1 MGFVGLFSNVEADS
15 AALLGRGF
23 HSLVSSGGFRLF
35 GRDDGDHRYLQDGE
49 LHVLIKGT
57 ALADG
62 SESALAPRDLFEAYR
77 REGAAAFDRLDGTF
91 VIVLWDA
98 ACNSLLVCRDDFG
111 AKLLYYET
119 GADGAVY
126 FSDSL
131 HDLLALRGKK
141 ELSRPALMEYLRFL
155 DISPP
160 YTIYDGI
167 WFLEPE
173 KMIEAEPG
181 RVTLRE
187 KVPRPALD
195 WGVPSSHREV
205 EAQFDELF
213 RKSIRRRIE
222 GAGTVG
228 AFLSG
233 GIDSSLVCSVAAGMR
248 PDVKAFTVGFAD
260 PAFDESAVAK
270 GVARHLG
277 VDHEVLV
284 FDQGS
289 DLQTFHEFT
298 SSIPSPFADPAIIPT
313 FQCFRQIAGKVD
325 VVLDGTGAD
334 TLIGIMPARHIRFIL
349 DYSRHLPQAVRNAAA
364 AALRLSRVGAGYAD
378 LFAFEDAAE
387 LLIRWKGW
395 SRREIGRILGAETSL
410 DHTMFFTIYRNG
422 VDKTPYELYSMLMGA
437 LPDDRLHQ
445 SAAMVGQEVAFPF
458 DDSAVRGYVRSL
470 PMNFRYQEGA
480 EKLLFRSLL
489 GKYVPESVW
498 NVPKHGFDFP
508 FAELLRRGNFSLV
521 DRYLS
526 RDALALHNLFDYDMI
541 NDVVMR
547 FKAGDLSVRFKVWG
561 LTLFQS
567 WYVNFYRN
575 L

>member
-1 MGFVGLFSNVEADS
+1 MGFVGLLSNSDADS
-15 AALLGRGF
+15 AALTGRGF
-23 HSLVSSGGFRLF
+23 RSLVSSKGFQLF
-35 GRDDGDHRYLQDGE
+35 ARDDKEHRYLQDGE

-62 SESALAPRDLFEAYR
+62 SGSALGPRDLLEAYR
-77 REGAAAFDRLDGTF
+77 REGAGAFDRLDGTF

-98 ACNSLLVCRDDFG
+98 ARSKLLVCRDDFG

-119 GADGAVY
+119 GQDGAVS

-131 HDLLALRGKK
+131 HDLLKVRGKR
-141 ELSRPALMEYLRFL
+141 ELSRSALVEYLRFL

-160 YTIYDGI
+160 YTIYEGV

-173 KMIEAEPG
+173 KVIVAG
-181 RVTLRE
+181 AGQVTLRE
-187 KVPRPALD
+187 KQARAPRD
-195 WGVPSSHREV
+195 WGVPRNHDEV
-205 EAQFDELF
+205 VARFDELF
-213 RKSIRRRIE
+213 RESVRRRIE
-222 GAGTVG
+222 GAGAVG

-233 GIDSSLVCSVAAGMR
+233 GIDSSLVCSVAAGIR
-248 PDVKAFTVGFAD
+248 PDLKAFTVGFAD
-260 PAFDESAVAK
+260 PVFDESVVAR
-270 GVARHLG
+270 GVAGHLG
-277 VDHEVLV
+277 IAHEVLV
-284 FDQGS
+284 FDEGS

-313 FQCFRQIAGKVD
+313 FQCFRRIAGEVD

-334 TLIGIMPARHIRFIL
+334 TLIGIMPARHFRFIL
-349 DYSRHLPQAVRNAAA
+349 AYSRHLPQAMRNAAA
-364 AALRLSRVGAGYAD
+364 SALRLSRVGAGYAD

-395 SRREIGRILGAETSL
+395 SRREIGMILGQEASL
-410 DHTMFFTIYRNG
+410 DHTMFFRIYRENP
-422 VDKTPYELYSMLMGA
+422 DKSPYELYSMLMGA

-445 SAAMVGQEVAFPF
+445 SAAMVGQDVAFPF
-458 DDSAVRGYVRSL
+458 ADNAVQGYVRSL
-470 PMNFRYQEGA
+470 PMNFRYVEGA

-489 GKYVPESVW
+489 GRYVPESVW

-508 FAELLRRGNFSLV
+508 FADLLRRDNFSLV

-526 RDALALHNLFDYDMI
+526 KDALALHGLFDYAMVK
-541 NDVVMR
+541 DVAER
-547 FKAGDLSVRFKVWG
+547 FKAGDMTVRFKVWG

-567 WYVNFYRN
+567 WYENYYRN

>member
-1 MGFVGLFSNVEADS
+1 MGFVGLLSNHDADS
-15 AALLGRGF
+15 AALLERGY
-23 HSLVSSGGFRLF
+23 HSLVSSKGFRLF
-35 GRDDGDHRYLQDGE
+35 AREDKDYQYLQDNG

-62 SESALAPRDLFEAYR
+62 SGNRMGPRDLLESYE
-77 REGAAAFDRLDGTF
+77 REGTGAFDRLDGTF
-91 VIVLWDA
+91 AIVLWDA
-98 ACNSLLVCRDDFG
+98 GQSRLLVCRDDFG

-119 GADGAVY
+119 DSEGSVF

-131 HDLLALRGKK
+131 HDLLLLRGKRD
-141 ELSRPALMEYLRFL
+141 LSRPGLVEYLRFL

-173 KMIEAEPG
+173 KVIVAGMG
-181 RVTLRE
+181 KVTLRG
-187 KVPRPALD
+187 KQSRSPGD
-195 WGVPSSHREV
+195 WGVPRNQGEV
-205 EAQFDELF
+205 EERFDELF
-213 RKSIRRRIE
+213 RESVRRRVA
-222 GAGTVG
+222 GAGSVG

-233 GIDSSLVCSVAAGMR
+233 GIDSSLVCSVAAGIR
-248 PDVKAFTVGFAD
+248 PDLKAFTVGFAD
-260 PAFDESAVAK
+260 PVFDESVVAR
-270 GVARHLG
+270 GVASHL
-277 VDHEVLV
+277 DIAHEVLV
-284 FDQGS
+284 FDDGS
-289 DLQTFHEFT
+289 DLQTFHDFT

-313 FQCFRQIAGKVD
+313 YQCFRRIAGEVD

-334 TLIGIMPARHIRFIL
+334 TLIGIMPARHFRFIL
-349 DYSRHLPQAVRNAAA
+349 DYSRHLPQAMRNAVAS
-364 AALRLSRVGAGYAD
+364 ALRLSRVGAGYAD

-395 SRREIGRILGAETSL
+395 SRREIEGILGVEASL
-410 DHTMFFTIYRNG
+410 DHTMFFTIYRNNP
-422 VDKTPYELYSMLMGA
+422 DKTPYELYSMLMGA

-458 DDSAVRGYVRSL
+458 SDSAVQGYVRSL
-470 PMNFRYQEGA
+470 PLGFRYAEGA

-508 FAELLRRGNFSLV
+508 FANLLRRNRFALV

-526 RDALALHNLFDYDMI
+526 RDALALHGLFDYDVVK
-541 NDVVMR
+541 DVAER
-547 FKAGDLSVRFKVWG
+547 FKADDMTVRFKVWG
-561 LTLFQS
+561 LTVFQS
-567 WYVNFYRN
+567 WYENYYRS

>member
-1 MGFVGLFSNVEADS
+1 MGFVGLLSNSDADS
-15 AALLGRGF
+15 AALLERGY
-23 HSLVSSGGFRLF
+23 HSLVSSKEFQLF
-35 GRDDGDHRYLQDGE
+35 ARDDKEHRYLQDGE
-49 LHVLIKGT
+49 LHVLVKGT

-62 SESALAPRDLFEAYR
+62 SGSAMGPRDLLEAYR
-77 REGAAAFDRLDGTF
+77 REGAGAFDRLDGTF

-98 ACNSLLVCRDDFG
+98 ASSKLLVCRDDFG
-111 AKLLYYET
+111 AKLLYHET
-119 GADGAVY
+119 GQDGAVS

-131 HDLLALRGKK
+131 HDLLKVRGKR
-141 ELSRPALMEYLRFL
+141 ELSLSALVEYLRFL

-160 YTIYDGI
+160 YTIYEGV

-173 KMIEAEPG
+173 KVIVAG
-181 RVTLRE
+181 GGQVTLRE
-187 KVPRPALD
+187 KVPRPLHD
-195 WGVPSSHREV
+195 WGVPRNHYEV
-205 EAQFDELF
+205 VARFDELF
-213 RKSIRRRIE
+213 RESVRRRIE

-233 GIDSSLVCSVAAGMR
+233 GIDSSLVCSVAAGIR
-248 PDVKAFTVGFAD
+248 PDLKAFTVGFAD
-260 PAFDESAVAK
+260 PMFDESVVAC
-270 GVARHLG
+270 GVAGHLG
-277 VDHEVLV
+277 IEHEVLV
-284 FDQGS
+284 FDEGS

-313 FQCFRQIAGKVD
+313 FQCFRRIAGAVD

-334 TLIGIMPARHIRFIL
+334 TLIGIMPARHLRFIL
-349 DYSRHLPQAVRNAAA
+349 DYSRHLPQAMRNAVAS
-364 AALRLSRVGAGYAD
+364 ALRLSRVGAGYAD

-395 SRREIGRILGAETSL
+395 SRREIEGILGVEASL
-410 DHTMFFTIYRNG
+410 DHTMFFTIYRNNP
-422 VDKTPYELYSMLMGA
+422 DKTPYELYSMLMGA

-458 DDSAVRGYVRSL
+458 SDSAVQGYVRSL
-470 PMNFRYQEGA
+470 PLGFRYAEGA

-498 NVPKHGFDFP
+498 KVPKHGFDFP
-508 FAELLRRGNFSLV
+508 FADLLRRNRFALV

-526 RDALALHNLFDYDMI
+526 RDALALHGLFDYDVVK
-541 NDVVMR
+541 DVAER
-547 FKAGDLSVRFKVWG
+547 FKAGDMTVRFKVWG
-561 LTLFQS
+561 LTVFQS
-567 WYVNFYRN
+567 WYENYYRS